1 MTPRIPTGATFGPT
15 GKPIGPTGKP
25 IGPEKFAPTA
35 GISIPARLRH
45 ALADRADRPDVNPA
59 RLRHALAERTDQHR
73 DRPDIPGRIRHAI
86 ADRIDQHTDRPV
98 DPRRVRHAVADRIDR
113 HIDRPIDPGRVRH
126 AIAERIDRN
135 VDRPS
140 RDDRSNRVRPVD
152 LLSVVAMGSA
162 AEGLRRSSVAILLT
176 VGRVSEDGTL
186 RPCWGCN
193 RDGGRFGQQGFCL
206 GHGNPQTKVGW
217 R

>member
-1 MTPRIPTGATFGPT
+1 MTSI
-15 GKPIGPTGKP
+15 
-25 IGPEKFAPTA
+25 A
-35 GISIPARLRH
+35 GISSTLIPPLRDTAHPDGRHVRPDRETDRPGEVRPNRRDIDPARLRH

-98 DPRRVRHAVADRIDR
+98 DPRRVRHAVA
-113 HIDRPIDPGRVRH
+113 
-126 AIAERIDRN
+126 ERIDRN

-152 LLSVVAMGSA
+152 L
-162 AEGLRRSSVAILLT
+162 
-176 VGRVSEDGTL
+176 RV
-186 RPCWGCN
+186 
-193 RDGGRFGQQGFCL
+193 
-206 GHGNPQTKVGW
+206 
-217 R
+217 